1 MKKKL
6 LFALL
11 IFLPFSLIAQEAPK
25 GENDAVAQAIEK
37 KILSTK
43 KVKID
48 NLKVLHSGDSI
59 YIEGVTNLYGSKYVA
74 TKEAKK
80 EKGIQN
86 VDNQIVV
93 KTNNEVSDNEI
104 QAEVIRIANN
114 KLRGTPFDLV
124 SVEVNHGFV
133 KLSGSVRDQTLP
145 EKIFDD
151 TIWIPGVRDV
161 DNQIQL
167 ASISAGDE
175 RLRQAIF
182 RRLKAEYPQYFLGKT
197 PNIIIVVDAGRVL
210 LTGYVNSQAEKQKIA
225 STVRSM
231 TGVLSLNDQLAANN

>member
-6 LFALL
+6 LAVLFV
-11 IFLPFSLIAQEAPK
+11 ILPVYLIAQEAPQ
-25 GENDAVAQAIEK
+25 GEYDDVAKAIEK

-43 KVKID
+43 KVEIN
-48 NLKVLHSGDSI
+48 NLKVLHNGSTI
-59 YIEGVTNLYGSKYVA
+59 YIEGVTDTYGSKYIA
-74 TKEAKK
+74 TKEAQKD
-80 EKGIQN
+80 KGIQT

-93 KTNNEVSDNEI
+93 KADRDVSDNEI
-104 QAEVIRIANN
+104 QAEIIRKVNN
-114 KLRGTPFDLV
+114 RLRGTPFDLV
-124 SVEVNHGFV
+124 GVEVNHGFV

-151 TIWIPGVRDV
+151 TMWIPGVKDI

-197 PNIIIVVDAGRVL
+197 PNILIVVDGGRVL

-225 STVRSM
+225 SSVRSM
-231 TGVLSLNDQLAANN
+231 SGVLSLNDQLQASN